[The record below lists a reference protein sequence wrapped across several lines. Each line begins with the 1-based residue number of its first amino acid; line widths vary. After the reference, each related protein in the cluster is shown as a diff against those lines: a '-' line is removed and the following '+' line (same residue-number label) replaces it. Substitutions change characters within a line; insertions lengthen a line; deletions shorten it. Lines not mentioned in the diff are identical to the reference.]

1 LVSAGK
7 PTNIGIGYCY
17 QLISIMDPRCY
28 NRSFF

>member
-17 QLISIMDPRCY
+17 QPIPIMDPRCY
-28 NRSFF
+28 NRLFF